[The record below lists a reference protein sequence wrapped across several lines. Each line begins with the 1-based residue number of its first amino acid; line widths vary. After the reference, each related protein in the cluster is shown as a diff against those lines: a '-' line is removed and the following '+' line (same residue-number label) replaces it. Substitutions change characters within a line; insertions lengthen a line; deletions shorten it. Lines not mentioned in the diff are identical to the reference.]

1 PHVSTL
7 SLHDALPISAD
18 APEADLHVVDED
30 DRHELAVAGLQRGVG
45 VDVDLLP
52 PDAVGL
58 AHGPDRATC
67 RVAQVTPLAAE
78 ELHAFS
84 HAPSPVMGPRRSSA
98 GRARRRAVVGGVRR
112 PRARP
117 RAVPGGGRPVAG
129 GGPAP
134 ASGPGPGT

>member
-1 PHVSTL
+1 RPSSRTDPQHLTAPRTSVRGVQARDVACANRGRTPTTR
-7 SLHDALPISAD
+7 ALPVGGPSAQRGTDRVAAD

-84 HAPSPVMGPRRSSA
+84 HAPS
-98 GRARRRAVVGGVRR
+98 
-112 PRARP
+112 
-117 RAVPGGGRPVAG
+117 
-129 GGPAP
+129 
-134 ASGPGPGT
+134 